1 MFSKLVSRNS
11 QRNRKE
17 NGLFFGSLLAS
28 IVAFYMI
35 LALSR
40 QDVMLFLSKMESDAV
55 NKLMSMIPVFYGMA
69 LIILFFLIYYASKFQ
84 LERRRHEFGVYL
96 MMGMRRSKLFVMLLA
111 EDFRNSMII
120 LAVGL
125 PVSLLLSELISLIT
139 ARLVGIGIVGHQ
151 VSFSLQAMLW
161 TAGGF
166 FLIKFAAFLIL
177 SGKISRQEIDSLL
190 IEMPKGAKEQMP
202 APVYAFSLIVGIICL
217 AISYG
222 KVTRGGAWFYIR
234 QMEISVIFGL
244 VGTMAL
250 FWGLRFPIGLLVKAG
265 KRDQRLHVF
274 HFRQIE
280 ETVICQ
286 SGTLAVC
293 SLLILAALCCFG
305 SGVAIACFYG
315 ESEPHVLDYTFDYVK
330 SSEEVE
336 AIRQKLADYGLD
348 SRFSD
353 LFEMKIGSVNSME
366 EMAHVFEIDAFMSAL
381 REMPSSEVRDILI
394 NDLETLG
401 VEYLISLS
409 GYNQLL
415 SAAGMPE
422 LDLEK
427 DEIAIYMDSSFTSA
441 ERNQIWNRILESRPE
456 AYLDGKKCY
465 MKGPVQ
471 TTNLVTDS
479 YITLFC
485 SVILPDEMFE
495 YYTQGD
501 YDIYLNGILKKETVK
516 NAGLMSAISDINKEL
531 DEAGLSYESYLQNMG
546 RQLFYMVSASYITI
560 YLAII
565 FLIIANTVIGVQFLM
580 GQQNVNRRYRTL
592 IRLGTSYEIICRSAR
607 KQINWYFGIPTA
619 AAACSSIF
627 GVRALLTGLLSSNA
641 KGHFSQITMISV
653 VMILGLC
660 VLEYIYIIAVKR
672 SSDRY
677 LLTLMEME
685 REE

>member
-28 IVAFYMI
+28 VVAFYII
-35 LALSR
+35 LALPR
-40 QDVMLFLSKMESDAV
+40 QDVMIFLSIMESDAV
-55 NKLMSMIPVFYGMA
+55 DKLMSLIPVFYGLA
-69 LIILFFLIYYASKFQ
+69 LVILFFLIYYASKLQ
-84 LERRRHEFGVYL
+84 MERRKHEFGIYL

-111 EDFRNSMII
+111 EDLQNSMIV

-125 PVSLLLSELISLIT
+125 PVSFVLSELISLIT

-151 VSFSLQAMLW
+151 ISFSLQAMLW

-166 FLIKFAAFLIL
+166 LLIKFVAFLIL

-190 IEMPKGAKEQMP
+190 AEMPKGEKEQMP
-202 APVYAFSLIVGIICL
+202 APVYAASLAAGVICL
-217 AISYG
+217 IIAYG
-222 KVTRGGAWFYIR
+222 KVTGGGAWFYIR
-234 QMEISVIFGL
+234 QMEISVMFGL
-244 VGTMAL
+244 AGTMAF

-265 KRDQRLHVF
+265 KRDRKLYVF

-280 ETVICQ
+280 ETVICR

-305 SGVAIACFYG
+305 SGMAITGFYG
-315 ESEPHVLDYTFDYVK
+315 ESEPHVLDYTFAYVE

-336 AIRQKLADYGLD
+336 AIRQNLADHGLD

-353 LFEMKIGSVNSME
+353 LFEMKIGSFNSME
-366 EMAHVFEIDAFMSAL
+366 ETDHMEMDAMMSEL
-381 REMPSSEVRDILI
+381 REMPPSEVRELLI
-394 NDLETLG
+394 DDLEMLG
-401 VEYLISLS
+401 EYVISLS

-415 SAAGMPE
+415 NAAGMPE
-422 LDLEK
+422 LELK
-427 DEIAIYMDSSFTSA
+427 ADEAAIYMDGEHASH
-441 ERNQIWNRILESRPE
+441 EKNQMLNHILESRPE
-456 AYLDGKKCY
+456 VYLDGKKFY
-465 MKGPVQ
+465 MTGTVQ

-479 YITLFC
+479 YITLL
-485 SVILPDEMFE
+485 SSLILPDEMFE

-501 YDIYLNGILKKETVK
+501 FEIYLNGVLDKETVK
-516 NAGLMSAISDINKEL
+516 NAGLMSAVSDMNREL
-531 DEAGLSYESYLQNMG
+531 DKTGLSYESYLQNMG

-565 FLIIANTVIGVQFLM
+565 FLIIGNTIIGVQFLM

-592 IRLGTSYEIICRSAR
+592 IRLGASYKTLCRSAR
-607 KQINWYFGIPTA
+607 KQINWYFGIPTSV
-619 AAACSSIF
+619 AACSSIF
-627 GVRALLTGLLSSNA
+627 GVRALLTGLLSSDA
-641 KGHFSQITMISV
+641 KEHFTQMTMISV
-653 VMILGLC
+653 VMISGLC
-660 VLEYIYIIAVKR
+660 VLEYIYIAAVKQ

-677 LLTLMEME
+677 LLTLMEPE